1 MASTIENDL
10 NPNTYV
16 GLSFPLGHSGGGL
29 FYRSKTLVEQA
40 RHNLKNL
47 LLTNLGERA
56 HQPEFGSR
64 LLEVVF
70 EFKDDALIEQVKQI
84 TKSGKIIGFTS
95 LEVESLEKVAI
106 SSKFVGKL
114 IMRRGGRDSSKV
126 YVLNL
131 STFEIMSFKSKLY
144 PSINH

>member
-29 FYRSKTLVEQA
+29 FNRSKTLAEQA

-70 EFKDDALIEQVKQI
+70 EFKDDALIEQV
-84 TKSGKIIGFTS
+84 
-95 LEVESLEKVAI
+95 
-106 SSKFVGKL
+106 
-114 IMRRGGRDSSKV
+114 
-126 YVLNL
+126 
-131 STFEIMSFKSKLY
+131 
-144 PSINH
+144 INEAEDK

>member
-29 FYRSKTLVEQA
+29 FNRSKTLVEQA

-70 EFKDDALIEQVKQI
+70 EFKDDALIEQVINEAVDKWLPYI
-84 TKSGKIIGFTS
+84 TINAVTPLVDSANPNRLNVSVDFSVTTS
-95 LEVESLEKVAI
+95 PDAKNEI
-106 SSKFVGKL
+106 
-114 IMRRGGRDSSKV
+114 
-126 YVLNL
+126 VLDFN
-131 STFEIMSFKSKLY
+131 TTG
-144 PSINH
+144 